1 MIVRTTLALLAGVM
15 LSGCAAEAPP
25 AAVDSASTPAAA
37 AAADAESGEFR
48 MTVSDVFTIVGRGV
62 VVTGTI
68 AQGKVAVGDSV
79 CLTSAAGATR
89 AVTVNGIELFRKVVD
104 SAGAGEQ
111 VGLSI
116 AGVEQADVTRGDQ
129 MRGPC

>member
-1 MIVRTTLALLAGVM
+1 M
-15 LSGCAAEAPP
+15 
-25 AAVDSASTPAAA
+25 
-37 AAADAESGEFR
+37 
-48 MTVSDVFTIVGRGV
+48 

-79 CLTSAAGATR
+79 CLTSAAGASRT
-89 AVTVNGIELFRKVVD
+89 VTVNGIELFRKMVD

-116 AGVEQADVTRGDQ
+116 TGVEQADVTRGDQ